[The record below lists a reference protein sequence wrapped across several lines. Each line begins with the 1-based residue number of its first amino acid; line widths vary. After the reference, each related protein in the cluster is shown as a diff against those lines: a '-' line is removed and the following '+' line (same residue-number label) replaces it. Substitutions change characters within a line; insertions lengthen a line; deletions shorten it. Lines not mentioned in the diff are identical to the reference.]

1 MLQCPINVN
10 RAHNAHILGRYSRPC
25 TAAEPAGLNTA
36 INVLALESREYR
48 HHLLSGRRSGQC
60 AISSHKAFFSEG
72 VADLPQLLRLGTK
85 LTKQE
90 IEFPGTAGLESRRAP
105 RPETYQRLK
114 RRSDAGLFSDRH
126 QVHQMFGLGSIA
138 AKVFGSSNDRKV
150 KKYNASVEAI
160 NALEPDQARAR
171 HAPFRRPA
179 DRRHGPPKRPSPK

>member
-36 INVLALESREYR
+36 ITVLALESREYR

-105 RPETYQRLK
+105 RPET
-114 RRSDAGLFSDRH
+114 
-126 QVHQMFGLGSIA
+126 
-138 AKVFGSSNDRKV
+138 
-150 KKYNASVEAI
+150 
-160 NALEPDQARAR
+160 
-171 HAPFRRPA
+171 
-179 DRRHGPPKRPSPK
+179 